1 MSLLNPLLMEVQE
14 GILNDEE
21 NRIFNPTYCNFIFLE
36 CYETLSLIC
45 KMHDSCTCSDH
56 CAYFIKDSIQFQ
68 EINVEIQCCATNT
81 GTITENGTDRVR
93 TSLDQD
99 WYPAL
104 TYKAL

>member
-1 MSLLNPLLMEVQE
+1 MKKIGFLTQLTVILFFLNVMK
-14 GILNDEE
+14 LN
-21 NRIFNPTYCNFIFLE
+21 
-36 CYETLSLIC
+36 LIC
-45 KMHDSCTCSDH
+45 KMHDSCTCSNH